1 MIRVTTRSRRF
12 VAGASTHA
20 RRCQRARH
28 LEGRDELRRVA
39 VGVPDLL
46 RGASDL
52 SDEVRD
58 AEVRR
63 ETHVPRVRH
72 DDVGDDA
79 GLEAAHAVGE
89 DDRRHAA
96 ERLEALG
103 QETQRGLATLIE
115 GEAHEAHAAPDQD
128 RTKMRSGPT

>member
-1 MIRVTTRSRRF
+1 MPGAVSEHVTLKVVMSC
-12 VAGASTHA
+12 AASPSASPTSCAA
-20 RRCQRARH
+20 RAISAMKC
-28 LEGRDELRRVA
+28 ET
-39 VGVPDLL
+39 PKC
-46 RGASDL
+46 
-52 SDEVRD
+52 D
-58 AEVRR
+58 AKR
-63 ETHVPRVRH
+63 TYSGVRH